1 MGLSAFV
8 EDFDASPSFPECRIE
23 ELGLGQVIGDRCM
36 GGEEVW
42 FNLIFLHVIFLT
54 EVHDA
59 FVDL

>member
-23 ELGLGQVIGDRCM
+23 ELGVGQVICDRCI

-42 FNLIFLHVIFLT
+42 FNLIFHHLT
-54 EVHDA
+54 S
-59 FVDL
+59 LLTS